1 MRKCNAEQ
9 VGQLV
14 RMFMRQEGLET
25 PYNEYRLINSW
36 EEVMGQG
43 IARFTGEMFIKN
55 QTLFI
60 KLLSPVVKN
69 ELMMGRAN
77 IVKRLNEKV
86 GSHVIADIKFY

>member
-55 QTLFI
+55 QTLFV

>member
-55 QTLFI
+55 QTLFV

-77 IVKRLNEKV
+77 IVRRLNEKV

>member
-9 VGQLV
+9 VGQIV

-25 PYNEYRLINSW
+25 PYNEYRLISSW

-43 IARFTGEMFIKN
+43 IARFTGEKFIKN
-55 QTLFI
+55 QTLFVKI
-60 KLLSPVVKN
+60 LSPVVKN

-86 GSHVIADIKFY
+86 GSQVIADIKFY